1 MGDLAM
7 MVDDDVLEEALV
19 GKEFGRPPLAEEN
32 QTLIEKRLKEI
43 EDGNGVRETLTVEWR
58 TQPLH
63 VEVIDVPVESLYY
76 NPGTHRIRAQ
86 RSHDPALDQSLDKD
100 PWVPESQDYLHYL
113 LQALPADPARRDP
126 EFDNLLESLRVY
138 RQNEPGLITRDGIVV
153 NGNTRRAALKEL
165 GVANIRVGVL
175 PESCTWD
182 DINAV
187 ELSLQLRP
195 DQRRDYSYINRLLAM
210 EEQQL
215 LGRSL
220 ADVAREF
227 RIRVASCE
235 QDLWILACLR
245 DLIERSQDGKA
256 QLRLLDFEQHQ
267 EKLRELYRRYVKE
280 TEANIDNAE
289 VLKETRLVAIVLGF
303 SKTDVRLIEP
313 EFKDR
318 YLDKRLPEEMKPQ
331 AAAPVA
337 VAIPGLNRSM
347 KPAAPKIA
355 QAKALTDTVLKA
367 KAVETAEDGLLT
379 ERAKTATETF
389 SAARRAVE
397 DALEPAGKDARVR
410 KRKQAAPDRI
420 TDACQDIEQCITD
433 LTLARAS
440 GSLDEEAFDEA
451 VLSLRETLTK
461 LAVATQRSIKAP
473 GDGVSWLR
481 DAVRQEGA

>member
-1 MGDLAM
+1 M
-7 MVDDDVLEEALV
+7 

-32 QTLIEKRLKEI
+32 QALVEQRLREV
-43 EDGNGVRETLTVEWR
+43 ENGEGVRETLTVEWR

-63 VEVIDVPVESLYY
+63 VEVIDMPVESLYY

-86 RSHDPALDQSLDKD
+86 RSHDPERDRLLDEM
-100 PWVPESQDYLHYL
+100 PWVPEGQEYLHFL
-113 LQALPADPARRDP
+113 LQALPADPAKRDP
-126 EFDNLLESLRVY
+126 EFDSLLESLRAY

-153 NGNTRRAALKEL
+153 NGNSRRAALREL
-165 GVANIRVGVL
+165 GVKNIRVGVL

-195 DQRRDYSYINRLLAM
+195 DQRRDYSYINRLLAI
-210 EEQQL
+210 EEQVIHMS
-215 LGRSL
+215 RSIG
-220 ADVAREF
+220 DVARDF
-227 RIRVASCE
+227 RIRTSTCE
-235 QDLWILACLR
+235 QDLWILNTLQ
-245 DLIERSQDGKA
+245 DLIARSQDEKA

-267 EKLRELYRRYVKE
+267 EKLRELHRRYVKE
-280 TEANIDNAE
+280 SVVSRDKAE
-289 VLKETRLVAIVLGF
+289 VLKETRLAAIVLGF

-313 EFKDR
+313 DFRDR
-318 YLDKRLPEEMKPQ
+318 YLEQRLPVEMKPQ
-331 AAAPVA
+331 DAAPTS
-337 VAIPGLNRSM
+337 VAIPGLNRSVQA
-347 KPAAPKIA
+347 AAPKVA
-355 QAKALTDTVLKA
+355 QAKALTDTILKA
-367 KAVETAEDGLLT
+367 KAVEAAEDGQLT
-379 ERAKTATETF
+379 ERAKAATETY

-420 TDACQDIEQCITD
+420 ADACQDIEQCITD

-481 DAVRQEGA
+481 DAVRQEGV

>member
-1 MGDLAM
+1 MRKD
-7 MVDDDVLEEALV
+7 
-19 GKEFGRPPLAEEN
+19 FGRPPLADEN
-32 QTLIEKRLKEI
+32 KARVEKRLKEI
-43 EDGNGVRETLTVEWR
+43 AGGNAVRETLTIEWR
-58 TQPLH
+58 TQPLS
-63 VEVIDVPVESLYY
+63 VEVIDMPVEELYY

-86 RSHDPALDQSLDKD
+86 RDHEPDRDKLLEQR
-100 PWVPESQDYLHYL
+100 PWAPESQDYLHYL
-113 LQALPADPARRDP
+113 LQMLPADPSKKDP
-126 EFDNLLESLRVY
+126 DFDDLMESLRSY
-138 RQNEPGLITRDGIVV
+138 RQNEPGLITRDGILV

-165 GVANIRVGVL
+165 GVTNIRVGVL

-215 LGRSL
+215 LGRPL

-227 RIRVASCE
+227 RIRASTCE
-235 QDLWILACLR
+235 QDLWILSCLR
-245 DLIERSQDGKA
+245 DLIERSSDGGA

-267 EKLRELYRRYVKE
+267 EKLRELYRRYAKE
-280 TEANIDNAE
+280 SAANKENAE
-289 VLKETRLVAIVLGF
+289 VLKETRLTAIVLGF

-313 EFKDR
+313 DFRGR
-318 YLDKRLPEEMKPQ
+318 YLDRRLPDGMKTQ
-331 AAAPVA
+331 AAAPTA
-337 VAIPGLNRSM
+337 VAIPGLNRTM
-347 KPAAPKIA
+347 KPAAPQIA
-355 QAKALTDTVLKA
+355 QAKALTDTILKA
-367 KAVETAEDGLLT
+367 KAVEAEEDGLLT
-379 ERAKTATETF
+379 ERSRTATATF
-389 SAARRAVE
+389 AAARKAVE
-397 DALEPAGKDARVR
+397 EALEPAGKDARVR
-410 KRKQAAPDRI
+410 KRKQAAQDRI

-433 LTLARAS
+433 LTLAKAS

-481 DAVRQEGA
+481 ESVRQGGV

>member
-1 MGDLAM
+1 M
-7 MVDDDVLEEALV
+7 
-19 GKEFGRPPLAEEN
+19 GKEFARPPLAEEN
-32 QTLIEKRLKEI
+32 KALVERRLKEI
-43 EDGNGVRETLTVEWR
+43 EGGSGVRETLTVEWR
-58 TQPLH
+58 TQPLY
-63 VEVIDVPVESLYY
+63 VEVIDMPVDALYY

-86 RSHDPALDQSLDKD
+86 RSHEPELDTLLDED
-100 PWVPESQDYLHYL
+100 PWLPESQDYLHHL
-113 LQALPADPARRDP
+113 LQMLPADPNKKDP
-126 EFDNLLESLRVY
+126 DFGDLLESLRTD
-138 RQNEPGLITRDGIVV
+138 RQKEPGLITRDGILV

-210 EEQQL
+210 EEQHL
-215 LGRSL
+215 LGRTL

-227 RIRVASCE
+227 RIRAATCE
-235 QDLWILACLR
+235 QDLWVLSTLR
-245 DLIERSQDGKA
+245 DLIERSHDDGA
-256 QLRLLDFEQHQ
+256 RLRLLDFEQHQ
-267 EKLRELYRRYVKE
+267 EKLREVYRRYSKE
-280 TEANIDNAE
+280 SSVSKENAE
-289 VLKETRLVAIVLGF
+289 VQKETRLAAIVLGF

-313 EFKDR
+313 DFRER
-318 YLDKRLPEEMKPQ
+318 YLDRRLPNTLKAE
-331 AAAPVA
+331 AAAPAAGVT
-337 VAIPGLNRSM
+337 IPGLNRTM
-347 KPAAPKIA
+347 KAAAPKVA
-355 QAKALTDTVLKA
+355 AAKKLTDQVLRAKAI
-367 KAVETAEDGLLT
+367 ETAEDSSLT
-379 ERAKTATETF
+379 ERGRTATEAF
-389 SAARRAVE
+389 SAARGAFE

-410 KRKQAAPDRI
+410 KRKQAAQDRI

-451 VLSLRETLTK
+451 VLTLRETLTK

-481 DAVRQEGA
+481 DSVRQEGV

>member
-1 MGDLAM
+1 M
-7 MVDDDVLEEALV
+7 

-32 QTLIEKRLKEI
+32 RALVERRLREI
-43 EDGNGVRETLTVEWR
+43 VDGGGVRESLTVEWR
-58 TQPLH
+58 TKPLH
-63 VEVIDVPVESLYY
+63 VEVIDMPVEALYY

-86 RSHDPALDQSLDKD
+86 RSFDPDRDRLLDED
-100 PWVPESQDYLHYL
+100 PWVPESQDYLHFL
-113 LQALPADPARRDP
+113 LQAQPADPAKRDTQ
-126 EFDNLLESLRVY
+126 FDDLLESLRDY
-138 RQNEPGLITRDGIVV
+138 RQNEPGLITRDGILV

-195 DQRRDYSYINRLLAM
+195 DQRRDYSYINRLLAI

-215 LGRSL
+215 LGRTL
-220 ADVAREF
+220 ADIAREF
-227 RIRVASCE
+227 RIRTSTCE
-235 QDLWILACLR
+235 QDLWILSCLR
-245 DLIERSQDGKA
+245 DLIDRSKEGDA
-256 QLRLLDFEQHQ
+256 QLRLLDFEQYQ
-267 EKLRELYRRYVKE
+267 EKLRELHRRYLGESAVNK
-280 TEANIDNAE
+280 DNAE
-289 VLKETRLVAIVLGF
+289 VLKETRLVAIVLEF

-313 EFKDR
+313 DFRDR
-318 YLDKRLPEEMKPQ
+318 YLDKRLPETLRPQ
-331 AAAPVA
+331 EAPAAGI
-337 VAIPGLNRSM
+337 AIPGLNRTM
-347 KPAAPKIA
+347 KPASPKAA
-355 QAKALTDTVLKA
+355 QAKALTDTILKA
-367 KAVETAEDGLLT
+367 KAVEIADDGQLT
-379 ERAKTATETF
+379 DRARAATETF
-389 SAARRAVE
+389 SAARKAVE

-433 LTLARAS
+433 LTLAKAS

-481 DAVRQEGA
+481 DAVRQEEA